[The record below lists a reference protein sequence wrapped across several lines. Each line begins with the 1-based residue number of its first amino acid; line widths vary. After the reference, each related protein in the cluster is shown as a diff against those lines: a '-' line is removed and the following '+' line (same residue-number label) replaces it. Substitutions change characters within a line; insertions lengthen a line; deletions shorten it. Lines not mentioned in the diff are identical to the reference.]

1 MNKMKT
7 ATSAIVVAAC
17 FALGLAGCKPDA
29 AVRQGA
35 VVGDGAKP
43 ASVAQRES
51 TPLDKATLG
60 TVSGVVKFAG
70 KAPAPVL
77 IDMTMDPACGMSG
90 GGDNYSEQYVVKNGG
105 LGNVFVYVKSG
116 PAAAMNYVPPA
127 APPVVMDQK
136 GCRYVP
142 HVVGV
147 MRGGSVEFRNSDLTM
162 HNVHTMPTTVGSE
175 AIDISEGPKGTPQV
189 KQFNHVELMIPVRC
203 NNHPWM
209 NAFINVA
216 DTPFFAV
223 TAADGSFSIAGLPA
237 GDYTL
242 VAVHEKLGE
251 QTLQVTVKPQQ
262 ATAAAFHYSMK

>member
-1 MNKMKT
+1 MNELQ
-7 ATSAIVVAAC
+7 IVKKSRIVFAAAFC
-17 FALGLAGCKPDA
+17 LVLVGCKPDA

-35 VVGDGAKP
+35 VVGDGAKS
-43 ASVAQRES
+43 ATAEHQS

-60 TVSGVVKFAG
+60 TLAGVVKLTG
-70 KAPAPVL
+70 RPPAPVE

-90 GGDNYSEQYVVKNGG
+90 GGDNYSEQYVSKSGG
-105 LGNVFVYVKSG
+105 LGNVFIYVKSG
-116 PAAAMNYVPPA
+116 PAAAMNYVPAP

-162 HNVHTMPTTVGSE
+162 HNVHTMPTTVGSQP
-175 AIDISEGPKGTPQV
+175 IDISEGPKGTPQV
-189 KQFNHVELMIPVRC
+189 KQFNQDELMIPVRC

-209 NAFINVA
+209 NAFINVV

-223 TAADGSFSIAGLPA
+223 TAPDGSFQIAGLPA
-237 GDYTL
+237 GTYTL
-242 VAVHEKLGE
+242 VAVHEKLGQ
-251 QTLQVTVKPQQ
+251 QTIELTVKPQQ
-262 ATAAAFHYSMK
+262 TAAATLHYAVK